1 VTATITSPRFS
12 DRTYAELISEAQS
25 VLARNVDS
33 MLTIGALFVEMLKH
47 QDEARIA
54 RDVDFSGR
62 GVKSTSRAVTRIAGV
77 AKFWGKVRI
86 AADRT
91 GRQASYGMYDRV
103 AHDPL
108 MTQGEKAE
116 IKKHARRGRHIVE
129 QLITEYRGRH
139 LSGAATDRGEIAVR
153 TLRTVVARI
162 EAVESVNE
170 DQLMEL
176 RTLHRE
182 LSKQL
187 RRLDQ

>member
-1 VTATITSPRFS
+1 
-12 DRTYAELISEAQS
+12 
-25 VLARNVDS
+25 
-33 MLTIGALFVEMLKH
+33 
-47 QDEARIA
+47 
-54 RDVDFSGR
+54 
-62 GVKSTSRAVTRIAGV
+62 
-77 AKFWGKVRI
+77 
-86 AADRT
+86 
-91 GRQASYGMYDRV
+91 MYDRV

-116 IKKHARRGRHIVE
+116 IKKHARRGRHIVD

-139 LSGAATDRGEIAVR
+139 LSEATTDRGEIAVR

>member
-1 VTATITSPRFS
+1 MTATITSPRFS
-12 DRTYAELISEAQS
+12 DRTYAELISEVQS
-25 VLARNVDS
+25 VLTRNVDS
-33 MLTIGALFVEMLKH
+33 MLTAGALFVEMLKH
-47 QDEARIA
+47 QDETRIA
-54 RDVDFSGR
+54 RDVDF
-62 GVKSTSRAVTRIAGV
+62 TARAVSRIAGV

-86 AADRT
+86 AADRA

-116 IKKHARRGRHIVE
+116 IKKHARRGRHIVD

-139 LSGAATDRGEIAVR
+139 LSEATTDRGEIAVR